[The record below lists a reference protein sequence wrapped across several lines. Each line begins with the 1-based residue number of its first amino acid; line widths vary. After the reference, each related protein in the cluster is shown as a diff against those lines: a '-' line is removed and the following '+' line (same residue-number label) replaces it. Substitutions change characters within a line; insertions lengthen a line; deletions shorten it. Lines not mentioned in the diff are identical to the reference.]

1 MGISS
6 NVPVRIIHSKITIID
21 RYRSFH
27 PKEAKYTFFS
37 DAHGTVLMIDHMVGH
52 KTSLN
57 KLKKIEIVSSIFLD
71 HNGLKL
77 ETNPKEKTH
86 KHSNTWR
93 LYNMLFNN
101 EWVNDEAKEE
111 NKKFLETNESEH
123 TTAQHLWD
131 TAKAVLREAILYA
144 KS

>member
-93 LYNMLFNN
+93 LNNMLFNN
-101 EWVNDEAKEE
+101 EWVNDEVKEE